1 MQVAIMGTPGGVD
14 DASRY
19 SLPEL
24 IQIAG
29 QNTGNFLF
37 QYAVSLLVSG
47 DLRFIGRSGMQ
58 YSDPNLHAGLSGM
71 IFPAANHLRRG
82 ADWSSLA
89 GFLKAVKAPLGVMGI
104 GAQASESRP
113 SEAEIAALAAEPEI
127 RKLADAIIAKAA
139 LVTVRGAFSAEVARA
154 CGISDP
160 RILGCPSLLIHPAR
174 DLGQRL
180 AKRIDE
186 LRRRDPVARIKLGL
200 AAAAP
205 FEIRETHKAGIE
217 RKLFKWLVA
226 NDGLYIQQSG
236 GHDAIAFA
244 LRDTRHASLG
254 AVRSIWQVLA
264 PDMAFEDFIDYSMRR
279 NRLFWNVEPWF
290 AQMRAL
296 DLVVGTRFHGN
307 MFAIAQG
314 VPGIFVAHDSRT
326 QELVDTMQTPW
337 VDFADVEAAES
348 LQDLLAAVR
357 FDPASFDANRAR
369 IASET
374 AAALREAGFEPSEHL
389 LRLGGDA

>member
-1 MQVAIMGTPGGVD
+1 MQVAIMGTPGGVE

-19 SLPEL
+19 SLHEL

-37 QYAVSLLVSG
+37 QYAVSLLVAG

-58 YSDPNLHAGLSGM
+58 YSDPNLHAGLEGM

-89 GFLKAVKAPLGVMGI
+89 GFLKTVKAPLGVMGI
-104 GAQASESRP
+104 GAQAADSRP
-113 SEAEIAALAAEPEI
+113 SEAEVVALSSEPEI
-127 RKLADAIIAKAA
+127 QALAEAIAAKAS

-154 CGISDP
+154 CGIADP
-160 RILGCPSLLIHPAR
+160 LILGCPSLLINPKR

-186 LRRRDPVARIKLGL
+186 LKRRDPAQRIKLGL

-205 FEIRETHKAGIE
+205 FEIRETPKADIE

-236 GHDAIAFA
+236 GPDAIAFA

-296 DLVVGTRFHGN
+296 DLVAGTRFHGN
-307 MFAIAQG
+307 MFAIAEG
-314 VPGIFVAHDSRT
+314 VPGVFVAHDSRT
-326 QELVDTMQTPW
+326 QELVETMQTPW
-337 VDFADVEAAES
+337 VDFTDVEGAES
-348 LQDLLAAVR
+348 LQDLLQAVR
-357 FDPASFDANRAR
+357 FDPAAFDANRRR
-369 IASET
+369 IARET
-374 AAALREAGFEPSEHL
+374 TAALRGAGFEPSEHL
-389 LRLGGDA
+389 QSLGADS